1 MFGTIYLLICLF
13 FGVQFLRFFI
23 PDVRRLY
30 VGIASRQ
37 ESIAKVPSV
46 LFLIPAGL
54 IIGILTITASTYY
67 IALAI
72 HSFVPKEMHV
82 LYPAN
87 ILSLCL
93 FVYLGSLF
101 WQKCYARS
109 RKLNEESKSNTRYNA
124 DAKKVSLPRFN
135 RSPLSVILYCVT
147 ILSVIGIAAFICFYT
162 FSMHGGYI
170 NVGPTVASDFAP
182 HIAITS
188 SFSQGSNFPTEYPH
202 FPGDN
207 IQYHF
212 FFYFLCGNLNALGL
226 PLDWAINLPSIL
238 VMVSAIVLLGTL
250 AQLFSGRRVAF
261 LIIPFL
267 VFFRSG
273 LNIIFQ
279 MKELLSIPGAT
290 LPSVFRAIAR
300 QSVWYNLIPRDDWGL
315 WAINVYANQRHLMLG
330 VSFMLIIIFLFIPH
344 VRRMFLHLSKAGG
357 FKAKLKHFFASRE
370 AWLPR
375 RNDPLRPYSLAF
387 VAIITVITAPF
398 FHGAALIGTLL
409 VLLGMA
415 IFSENRLTYAVIA
428 LFATGSSVLQTL
440 LLSGKLSNVV
450 SLKQV
455 FGFIVEK
462 PTFPNIA
469 LYLLK
474 MAGLAIIIPIMLFI
488 GLLIFETIK
497 KKNKYRA
504 FLILAFSMPLIF
516 AFLTQVSREM
526 LANHKFIQF
535 SILLFD
541 VFIAAFLSYLFCLPL
556 RFRRS
561 RREVLSGESS
571 SSASKLVSPAV
582 FIVSQIFSALLAT
595 VIIILMIGTG
605 ISEWFTFRNLNKEPV
620 RLRADSEMVEWIEQN
635 TPGKAVFLTKDWYI
649 NTFFLSG
656 RMTYYGWPYYAWSAG
671 HDTDARMLTYEY
683 LLTGCGNNLE
693 LFRATCAAE
702 NIDYFLFD
710 PELYSYRNA
719 AGEYI
724 FNADFFSQN
733 LTPLASFPNDN
744 NAVIY
749 SVVN

>member
-1 MFGTIYLLICLF
+1 MFGTIYLLVCLF
-13 FGVQFLRFFI
+13 FGVQLLRLLI

-37 ESIAKVPSV
+37 ERIAKAPSL
-46 LFLIPAGL
+46 LFLLPAGFVV
-54 IIGILTITASTYY
+54 GILTVTSVTYY

-82 LYPAN
+82 LYPSN

-93 FVYLGSLF
+93 FAYLGSFF
-101 WQKCYARS
+101 WQRCYARN
-109 RKLNEESKSNTRYNA
+109 RKLDEATKTNARFNVDSK
-124 DAKKVSLPRFN
+124 KISLPRFN
-135 RSPLSVILYCVT
+135 RSPLSIVLFVLT
-147 ILSVIGIAAFICFYT
+147 ILAVFSVAAYICFYT
-162 FSMHGGYI
+162 FNIKDGLL

-212 FFYFLCGNLNALGL
+212 FFYFLCGNLNLLGL

-238 VMVSAIVLLGTL
+238 VMVSAIVLLATL
-250 AQLFSGRRVAF
+250 ALLISGRRLAF
-261 LIIPFL
+261 LITPFL
-267 VFFRSG
+267 VFFRSA

-279 MKELLSIPGAT
+279 MKELLSLPGAS
-290 LPSVFRAIAR
+290 LSSAFRAISN

-344 VRRMFLHLSKAGG
+344 VRRMFLHLSKASG

-375 RNDPLRPYSLAF
+375 RNDPLRPYSLAI
-387 VAIITVITAPF
+387 VAVLIVITAPF
-398 FHGAALIGTLL
+398 FHGAALIATLI
-409 VLLGMA
+409 VLFGMA
-415 IFSENRLTYAVIA
+415 LFSENRLTYAVIA
-428 LFATGSSVLQTL
+428 ILATASSILQSL
-440 LLSGKLSNVV
+440 LLSGDVNNVV

-455 FGFIVEK
+455 FGFIVEN
-462 PTFPNIA
+462 PTFPHIA
-469 LYLLK
+469 EYLIK
-474 MAGLAIIIPIMLFI
+474 MAGLAIVIPILLFV
-488 GLLIFETIK
+488 GLLIFETVK

-504 FLILAFSMPLIF
+504 FLILAFALPIVF
-516 AFLTQVSREM
+516 AFFAQVSREM

-541 VFIAAFLSYLFCLPL
+541 IFIAGFLSYLFCLPL
-556 RFRRS
+556 RFRRN
-561 RREVLSGESS
+561 RREALSGEAA
-571 SSASKLVSPAV
+571 SAAPKIVSPAV
-582 FIVSQIFSALLAT
+582 YVVSQTISALLAAGI
-595 VIIILMIGTG
+595 VVLMLGTG
-605 ISEWFTFRNLNKEPV
+605 VSEWFTFRNLNEESV
-620 RLRADSEMVEWIEQN
+620 RLRANSEMVEWIEQN
-635 TPGKAVFLTKDWYI
+635 TAGKAVFLTKDWYI

-656 RMTYYGWPYYAWSAG
+656 RMSFYGWPYYAWSAG
-671 HDTDARMLTYEY
+671 HNTDSRMLTYEY
-683 LLTGCGNNLE
+683 LLSGCGNNPE

-702 NIDYFLFD
+702 NIGYFLFD
-710 PELYSYRNA
+710 PELYSYKNG

-724 FNADFFSQN
+724 FNEEFFLEN
-733 LTPLASFPNDN
+733 LTPLATFPNDN

-749 SVVN
+749 SITN